1 MTMRALLCG
10 FAALLVAAATCGP
23 PAGDG
28 NANGPGSAPGT
39 PDATAGDRPAA
50 PGAEDA
56 FAPDDLLEAIFR
68 YQFEHNASGLQQNA
82 TAYCLSLG
90 RGRPVPES
98 LLRRFANHRPPVHGE
113 PDCLG
118 GEGILTF
125 QVKSVSW
132 LSEDEVE
139 AIGGY
144 HEGNLSSSTE
154 SFRAAREAGRWV
166 VKESRLLV
174 IS

>member
-1 MTMRALLCG
+1 MRALLCG
-10 FAALLVAAATCGP
+10 LAALLFAAATCGP

-28 NANGPGSAPGT
+28 NANGTDAAPAT
-39 PDATAGDRPAA
+39 PDTAAGGQPPAS
-50 PGAEDA
+50 GAEDP
-56 FAPDDLLEAIFR
+56 FAPDELLEAIFR

-82 TAYCLSLG
+82 GAYCLSLG
-90 RGRPVPES
+90 PDRPVPAS
-98 LLRRFANHRPPVHGE
+98 LLKRFANQRPPVYGE
-113 PDCLG
+113 PECPG
-118 GEGILTF
+118 GEGVLTF
-125 QVKSVSW
+125 QVRSVKW

-154 SFRAAREAGRWV
+154 SFRVAREAGRWV

>member
-1 MTMRALLCG
+1 MHALFCG
-10 FAALLVAAATCGP
+10 FAALLLAAATCGP

-28 NANGPGSAPGT
+28 ATGSAPGA
-39 PDATAGDRPAA
+39 PDTTAGEPAD
-50 PGAEDA
+50 PGAEDP
-56 FAPDDLLEAIFR
+56 FAPEDLLEAIFR

-82 TAYCLSLG
+82 AAYCLSLG
-90 RGRPVPES
+90 RDRPVPES
-98 LLRRFANHRPPVHGE
+98 LLGRFANHRPRVHGE
-113 PDCLG
+113 PDCPS

-125 QVKSVSW
+125 HVKSVKW
-132 LSEDEVE
+132 LSDDEVE

>member
-1 MTMRALLCG
+1 M
-10 FAALLVAAATCGP
+10 
-23 PAGDG
+23 
-28 NANGPGSAPGT
+28 
-39 PDATAGDRPAA
+39 
-50 PGAEDA
+50 
-56 FAPDDLLEAIFR
+56 
-68 YQFEHNASGLQQNA
+68 
-82 TAYCLSLG
+82 
-90 RGRPVPES
+90 PES

-113 PDCLG
+113 TDCPS
-118 GEGILTF
+118 GEGVLTF
-125 QVKSVSW
+125 QVRSVKW

-154 SFRAAREAGRWV
+154 SFRVAREAGRWV

>member
-1 MTMRALLCG
+1 MKMHALLCG
-10 FAALLVAAATCGP
+10 LAALLLAAATCGP

-28 NANGPGSAPGT
+28 TANGPGAAPGA
-39 PDATAGDRPAA
+39 PDTTA
-50 PGAEDA
+50 GAEDA

-82 TAYCLSLG
+82 AAYCLSLG
-90 RGRPVPES
+90 RDRQVPES

-113 PDCLG
+113 ADCPG
-118 GEGILTF
+118 GEGTLTF
-125 QVKSVSW
+125 HIRSVKW
-132 LSEDEVE
+132 LSDDEVE